1 MYVCVYVCVRAFMY
15 YFSIYDVNVVNVAYR
30 CA

>member
-1 MYVCVYVCVRAFMY
+1 MYVYVCMCVCTFMY